1 MSYYSYK
8 QIDEIGALYN
18 LIIGQRSNG
27 KTFGALRKVID
38 AYIDEGLPSAY
49 IRRLDE
55 ELKPKNI
62 KSLLDP
68 HIDYIIERTQG
79 KWNGINY
86 YANAFYLIR
95 YEKLPSGKAIIKAKD
110 KNPILRTYA
119 INTAE
124 NVKGADNGAV
134 KYIIFD
140 EFITRRYYLPNEWVH
155 YQNVLS
161 SIIRRRSGITIY
173 MLANT
178 VNKYCPYFKEMG
190 IADVK
195 TQEQGTIAKYRIGD
209 TDKIIAVE
217 YCKAEEDDQ
226 TKTVSEYFAFD
237 NPQLKMIT
245 SGAWE
250 VASYRHPPDD
260 CGDYKIIFC
269 FFIQYSEELVQG
281 DIFLYKGYP
290 IIVFHPKTTELK
302 HPEKDIIY
310 QEDIYDGN
318 PLHQCSLAAGITKA
332 HRLIRSLISNNRTF
346 YDSNSTGEFVN
357 NWLKFAS
364 RNTIIKG

>member
-1 MSYYSYK
+1 MSFYSYE
-8 QIDEIGALYN
+8 QIDAIGAIYN

-27 KTFGALRKVID
+27 KTYGALRKVVD
-38 AYIDEGLPSAY
+38 AYIDEELPSAY

-55 ELKPKNI
+55 ELKPKNL
-62 KSLLDP
+62 KTLLDP
-68 HIDYIIERTQG
+68 QIDYLIEKTQG
-79 KWNGINY
+79 KWNGFSY
-86 YANAFYLIR
+86 YANAFYLVR
-95 YEKLPSGKAIIKAKD
+95 YEKLPSGKLIIKAKD

-124 NVKGADNGAV
+124 NTKGADNGAV

-155 YQNVLS
+155 YQNILS
-161 SIIRRRSGITIY
+161 SILRRRSAIIY

-195 TQEQGTIAKYRIGD
+195 TQEQGTISIYKIGQ
-209 TDKIIAVE
+209 TDKKIAVE
-217 YCKAEEDDQ
+217 YCKAEEDAAS
-226 TKTVSEYFAFD
+226 KAVSEYFAFD

-250 VASYRHPPDD
+250 VASYRHPPED

-269 FFIQYSEELVQG
+269 FFIQFSDELIQG
-281 DIFLYKGYP
+281 DIFLYKEYP

-302 HPEKDIIY
+302 HPDQDIIY
-310 QEDIYDGN
+310 QEEIFDGN
-318 PLHQCSLAAGITKA
+318 PLHQVALAAGTTKA
-332 HRLIRSLISNNRTF
+332 HKLIRSLISNNRTF
-346 YDSNSTGEFVN
+346 FDSNSTGEFFN

-364 RNTIIKG
+364 KNSLIKG